1 MSPES
6 IELAD
11 LADSITIDFEA
22 EIGADGALRPTEVG
36 LTWVGG
42 RTASC
47 FIAPEQSWKISQ
59 VDGVNRKFVS
69 AQVIARSIA
78 RHAKG
83 KLLISDA
90 CFVDQPMLDMVMGTA
105 GLPKIK
111 LLSFFPVLERVVK
124 STRVSMSDVN
134 QWIVEID
141 NKRGDAHRAGEDS
154 RVRAALI
161 DRLLQHTH
169 LRR

>member
-1 MSPES
+1 MPPEP

-11 LADSITIDFEA
+11 LAHAITIDFEA
-22 EIGADGALRPTEVG
+22 EIGADGALWPTEIG

-47 FIAPEQSWKISQ
+47 FIAPEKSWKLPQ
-59 VDGVNRKFVS
+59 VDRISRESVPAPV
-69 AQVIARSIA
+69 VARSIV

-90 CFVDQPMLDMVMGTA
+90 CFVDQPLLDMVMGAA
-105 GLPKIK
+105 GLPKVA
-111 LLSFFPVLERVVK
+111 LTSFFPLLEHVAK
-124 STRVSMSDVN
+124 SSRISMSDVN
-134 QWIVEID
+134 RWIVEID
-141 NKRGDAHRAGEDS
+141 NERGDAHRAGEDS

-161 DRLLQHTH
+161 DRLIQHVYPQ
-169 LRR
+169 R